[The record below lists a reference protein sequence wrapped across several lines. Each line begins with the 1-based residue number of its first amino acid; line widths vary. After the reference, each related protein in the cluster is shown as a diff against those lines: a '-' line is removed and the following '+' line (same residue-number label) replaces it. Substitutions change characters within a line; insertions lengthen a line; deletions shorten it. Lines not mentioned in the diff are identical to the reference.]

1 MNRGLKVFL
10 IIVSVIA
17 SVICLLCSLFIFQ
30 YFRGNMFQNET
41 GEQIRPSQ
49 AIVITPSTS
58 STGSPTANPNPF
70 TPEPDDSSEEQIFG
84 TATAVIDF
92 EKLWEINS
100 EIYAWVEVPG
110 TNINYAVVQS
120 AVDDLYY
127 NRRNLDKTYFTG
139 GSIYSQR
146 YNSKDFQDPVTVLYG
161 HNLQAG
167 TMFAQ
172 VNNFY
177 DPAFFKSAPCIYVYT
192 PEKVFVYEI
201 FAAHPH
207 SSEHLLL
214 CHDFTNEAEFT
225 SFFSGLTSSFDS
237 NYRRDLFPEFG
248 DKVLTLS
255 TCYRSNRLQRY
266 LVHGVLAAEYT
277 VAQP

>member
-1 MNRGLKVFL
+1 MSRKIKALL
-10 IIVSVIA
+10 IVLSVIA
-17 SVICLLCSLFIFQ
+17 SVVCILCGLFLFQ
-30 YFRGNMFQNET
+30 YFRGNMLHSET
-41 GEQIRPSQ
+41 SPDVRPSQ
-49 AIVITPSTS
+49 AIIITPAAPKPAPDTS
-58 STGSPTANPNPF
+58 
-70 TPEPDDSSEEQIFG
+70 EPAEEENAG
-84 TATAVIDF
+84 TATSVIDF
-92 EKLWEINS
+92 EALWEINP
-100 EIYAWVEVPG
+100 EIYAWIEVPG

-120 AVDDLYY
+120 ATDNLYY

-161 HNLQAG
+161 HNLQSG

-177 DPAFFKSAPCIYVYT
+177 DPDFFNAARYIYIYT
-192 PEKVFVYEI
+192 PEKVLVYEI

-214 CHDFTNEAEFT
+214 CHDFKKESHFNN
-225 SFFSGLTSSFDS
+225 FFQGLTASFDS
-237 NYRRDLFPEFG
+237 NYRPELFPEFG

-266 LVHGVLAAEYT
+266 LVHGILTTEYD
-277 VAQP
+277 VEQP

>member
-1 MNRGLKVFL
+1 MNRTLKVFL
-10 IIVSVIA
+10 ILISVIA
-17 SVICLLCSLFIFQ
+17 SVICVLCSLFIFQ
-30 YFRGNMFQNET
+30 YFRGNMFQSEA

-49 AIVITPSTS
+49 AIVITPSATNPS
-58 STGSPTANPNPF
+58 VPTQNPSA
-70 TPEPDDSSEEQIFG
+70 PEYDDSSEEQTFG

-120 AVDDLYY
+120 ATDDLYY

-139 GSIYSQR
+139 GSIFSQR

-161 HNLQAG
+161 HNLQSG

-192 PEKVFVYEI
+192 PEKVYVYEI
-201 FAAHPH
+201 FAAHPY
-207 SSEHLLL
+207 SSDHLLL
-214 CHDFTNEAEFT
+214 CNDFTNEAEFD
-225 SFFSGLTSSFDS
+225 SFFNGLTSSFDS

-266 LVHGVLAAEYT
+266 LVHGVLAAEYI
-277 VAQP
+277 VEQP

>member
-1 MNRGLKVFL
+1 MNRTLKVFL
-10 IIVSVIA
+10 IIISVIA
-17 SVICLLCSLFIFQ
+17 TVVCILCSLFIFQ
-30 YFRGNMFQNET
+30 YFRGNMFQSEA
-41 GEQIRPSQ
+41 GAQIRPSQ
-49 AIVITPSTS
+49 AIVITPSAS
-58 STGSPTANPNPF
+58 TANPSAPTQNPF
-70 TPEPDDSSEEQIFG
+70 TPEFDTSSEEQVFG

-120 AVDDLYY
+120 ATDDLYY

-139 GSIYSQR
+139 GSIFSQR
-146 YNSKDFQDPVTVLYG
+146 YNSLDFQDPVTVLYG
-161 HNLQAG
+161 HNLQTG

-172 VNNFY
+172 LNNFC

-192 PEKVFVYEI
+192 PEKVYVYEI

-214 CHDFTNEAEFT
+214 CHDFTDEAEFT
-225 SFFSGLTSSFDS
+225 SFFGSMTSPFDA

-266 LVHGVLAAEYT
+266 LVHGVLAAE
-277 VAQP
+277 

>member
-1 MNRGLKVFL
+1 MNRTLKVFL
-10 IIVSVIA
+10 IIISVIA
-17 SVICLLCSLFIFQ
+17 TVVCILCSLFIFQ
-30 YFRGNMFQNET
+30 YFRGNMFQSEA
-41 GEQIRPSQ
+41 GAQIRPSQ
-49 AIVITPSTS
+49 AIVITPSAS
-58 STGSPTANPNPF
+58 TANPSAPTQNPF
-70 TPEPDDSSEEQIFG
+70 TPEFDTSSEEQVFG

-120 AVDDLYY
+120 ATDDLYY

-139 GSIYSQR
+139 GSIFSQR
-146 YNSKDFQDPVTVLYG
+146 YNSLDFQDPVTVLYG
-161 HNLQAG
+161 HNLQTG

-172 VNNFY
+172 LNNFC

-192 PEKVFVYEI
+192 PEKVYVYEI

-214 CHDFTNEAEFT
+214 CHDFTDEAEFT
-225 SFFSGLTSSFDS
+225 SFFGSMTSPFDS

-266 LVHGVLAAEYT
+266 LVHGVLAAEYIVT
-277 VAQP
+277 QP

>member
-1 MNRGLKVFL
+1 MNRKVKTLL
-10 IIVSVIA
+10 IVLSVIA
-17 SVICLLCSLFIFQ
+17 SVICILCGLFLFQ
-30 YFRGNMFQNET
+30 YFRGNMFHSET
-41 GEQIRPSQ
+41 SPDVRPSQ
-49 AIVITPSTS
+49 AIVITPAAPTPVPDAPADTST
-58 STGSPTANPNPF
+58 PA
-70 TPEPDDSSEEQIFG
+70 EEENAG

-92 EKLWEINS
+92 EKLWEINPD
-100 EIYAWVEVPG
+100 IYAWIEVPG

-120 AVDDLYY
+120 ATDNLYY
-127 NRRNLDKTYFTG
+127 NRRNIDKSYFTG

-161 HNLQAG
+161 HNLQTG

-172 VNNFY
+172 VNSFY
-177 DPAFFKSAPCIYVYT
+177 DPDFFNATPYIYIYT
-192 PEKVFVYEI
+192 PETVYVYEI

-214 CHDFTNEAEFT
+214 CHNFKNEWEFN
-225 SFFSGLTSSFDS
+225 SFFQGLTKPFDS
-237 NYRRDLFPEFG
+237 NYRPELFPEFG

-266 LVHGVLAAEYT
+266 LVHGVLSAEYA
-277 VAQP
+277 VELP